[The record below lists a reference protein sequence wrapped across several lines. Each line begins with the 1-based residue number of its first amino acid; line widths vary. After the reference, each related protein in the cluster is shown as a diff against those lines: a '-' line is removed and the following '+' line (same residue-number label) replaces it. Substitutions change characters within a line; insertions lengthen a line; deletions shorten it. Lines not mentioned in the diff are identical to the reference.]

1 MKPHL
6 LIWADLSPAQKD
18 KAIKH
23 RLDSLL
29 TSTVEG
35 AITWGESQPL
45 FDAALERAEV
55 MRTPWFAGE
64 YVMEA
69 CGDLLTQVAT
79 IEAQQLRYINP
90 MFQSTI
96 SDCVLLNN

>member
-1 MKPHL
+1 MKPLLTWAELSPKQKAAAVKHHLNHL
-6 LIWADLSPAQKD
+6 LT
-18 KAIKH
+18 H
-23 RLDSLL
+23 
-29 TSTVEG
+29 TVQG
-35 AITWGESQPL
+35 SITLGDSQPL

-79 IEAQQLRYINP
+79 SEAQQMLYVNP
-90 MFQSTI
+90 QFSTAI
-96 SDCVLLNN
+96 SDCVLLND